1 MAELQGHTHK
11 EKDENPLLA
20 ARPPA
25 TDPIT
30 YLTIVE
36 YNLTEENLP
45 VLHQVLQ
52 DGELTANIGWDLIH
66 LLLPLLPASE
76 ECLQDIVTKGNPREC
91 VLKVTEALRLL
102 EFGDSREETDD
113 EGDDGAEGWA

>member
-1 MAELQGHTHK
+1 MAEPQVPK
-11 EKDENPLLA
+11 QEKDENPLLA

-45 VLHQVLQ
+45 ILHQVLQ
-52 DGELTANIGWDLIH
+52 ML
-66 LLLPLLPASE
+66 S
-76 ECLQDIVTKGNPREC
+76 
-91 VLKVTEALRLL
+91 
-102 EFGDSREETDD
+102 
-113 EGDDGAEGWA
+113 